1 MIKSFCARFM
11 RKKFRTQNERAKL
24 ITMKLAF
31 ITVLFGLSSVNM
43 KIEIADI
50 FWLIYFVPLVAI
62 SYDLYIMSADSR
74 IKRVGVFLGRH
85 PVSLAGRAEQEWE
98 RFCTSYRDSMA
109 PSANMFFS
117 VIVTLGAAAFIHS
130 QQSWT
135 ERFMRLWFAVWLV
148 LSLAGYH
155 RPVDEASDAHKKHR
169 QIISP
174 LRERDRWGD
183 RPLLRGLIA
192 FAP

>member
-1 MIKSFCARFM
+1 MEENDQEFLRALHEEKI
-11 RKKFRTQNERAKL
+11 RTQNERAKL

-117 VIVTLGAAAFIHS
+117 VIVTLGAAAFIHT

-135 ERFMRLWFAVWLV
+135 ERFIRLWFAVWLV
-148 LSLAGYH
+148 LSLA
-155 RPVDEASDAHKKHR
+155 V
-169 QIISP
+169 IIALWMRHQMLIKNIGDYKP
-174 LRERDRWGD
+174 FERKR
-183 RPLLRGLIA
+183 
-192 FAP
+192 

>member
-1 MIKSFCARFM
+1 MFLHGANKMDDNDQEFLRALHEEKI
-11 RKKFRTQNERAKL
+11 RTQNERAKL

-31 ITVLFGLSSVNM
+31 ITVLFGVSSVDVQ
-43 KIEIADI
+43 IEIAKI

-74 IKRVGVFLGRH
+74 IKRIGVFLGRH
-85 PVSLAGRAEQEWE
+85 PVSLAGKAEQEWE

-117 VIVTLGAAAFIHS
+117 MIVTLGAAAFIHS

-135 ERFMRLWFAVWLV
+135 QPYIRLWFAIWLV
-148 LSLAGYH
+148 MSLAVIIALWMRHQALIKNIGNYS
-155 RPVDEASDAHKKHR
+155 PVNNKKR
-169 QIISP
+169 YM
-174 LRERDRWGD
+174 
-183 RPLLRGLIA
+183 GL
-192 FAP
+192 